1 MSMWGSWATAS
12 TSHCS
17 RGFLANRT
25 FHGSFW
31 GNYTDLSEV
40 MALAAQDKIRHTL
53 KMFTFGQINEY
64 IDLLRTG
71 EIVGRAVMK
80 F

>member
-1 MSMWGSWATAS
+1 M
-12 TSHCS
+12 CI
-17 RGFLANRT
+17 RDRT

-40 MALAAQDKIRHTL
+40 MALAAQGKIRHTV
-53 KMFTFGQINEY
+53 KTITFDQINES

-71 EIVGRAVMK
+71 EIVGRAVIK
-80 F
+80 FSSPEPYPKSISGDRG